1 MDFPCAAK
9 SCIVFTVLL
18 LIMAASCVHAQLHA
32 PQLTAISWGG
42 SILSW
47 RNYTS
52 ASIQPKNLQPA
63 PRRTAKEITDAQPD
77 EAWQTIIWRESSSC
91 PLSKQFHAGTGC
103 ARHSQTHGRSWAG
116 PEGGSLANDRGLGRK
131 EIPHG
136 FSVAYPLRPH
146 WNGW

>member
-1 MDFPCAAK
+1 MSSSTTSLRNSWAAQG
-9 SCIVFTVLL
+9 
-18 LIMAASCVHAQLHA
+18 AALPSL
-32 PQLTAISWGG
+32 GRRRG
-42 SILSW
+42 
-47 RNYTS
+47 
-52 ASIQPKNLQPA
+52 QPKNLRPA

-77 EAWQTIIWRESSSC
+77 EAWQSIIWRESSSC

-136 FSVAYPLRPH
+136 FSVAHPPSASTH
-146 WNGW
+146 PVPIII